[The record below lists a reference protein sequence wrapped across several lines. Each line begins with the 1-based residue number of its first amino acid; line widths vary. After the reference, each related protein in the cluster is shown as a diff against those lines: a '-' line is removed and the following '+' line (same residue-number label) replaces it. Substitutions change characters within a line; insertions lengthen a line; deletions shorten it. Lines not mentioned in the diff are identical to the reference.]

1 MRTKENSSCIKTFCE
16 NLNLLIKERGV
27 MQKDVCR
34 ATGITPTTLTC
45 YTKGIRNPSLDTV
58 YKLAKYFNVSID
70 DLVGIN
76 AEKSDFN
83 YEHIQK
89 DLRFARKVKKL
100 LKEIENDEC

>member
-27 MQKDVCR
+27 MQKDVSR

-70 DLVGIN
+70 ELVGIN
-76 AEKSDFN
+76 AEKSSFN
-83 YEHIQK
+83 YENIQK